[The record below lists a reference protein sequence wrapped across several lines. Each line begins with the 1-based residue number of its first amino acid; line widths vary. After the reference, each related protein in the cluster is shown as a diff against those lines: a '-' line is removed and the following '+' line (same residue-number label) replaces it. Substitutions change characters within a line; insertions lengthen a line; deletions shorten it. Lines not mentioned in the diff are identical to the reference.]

1 MISMRT
7 LFVSPS
13 YVCNEKCIFC
23 PCALNARKYTQLTIE
38 ELCRAVDLATE
49 QEKIEM
55 VLISGGEPT
64 IYKDILNLISYIKGK
79 GLKFGILSN
88 SLKFSN
94 QEFLES
100 FIEVAG
106 SGFELTTAFHS
117 FMEEEHDRVTSVP
130 GSFRKSLLGVR
141 NLIRAGVNVTIKHII
156 NNRTYKGLPE
166 YTDWLYETFPDNV
179 PWVLC
184 NIDLTGTA
192 LTNEEDSAVPFSVS
206 RPYLEEALDKVIEYR
221 KRGRNRTVRIFNT
234 PFCCID
240 PYYWPF
246 LQKYESEEEMAAL
259 YLPYENP
266 ADNRIRFNLKGDGGA
281 GFKPCKECLVQPQ
294 CPGTWKK
301 TAEVLGDNSF
311 IPFK

>member
-1 MISMRT
+1 MKT

-23 PCALNARKYTQLTIE
+23 PCALNARRYTSLTLD
-38 ELCRAVDLATE
+38 ELCRAVDLAAE

-64 IYKDILNLISYIKGK
+64 IYKDILGLVSYIKGK
-79 GLKFGILSN
+79 GLNFGILSN
-88 SLKFSN
+88 SLKFSDSEYLN
-94 QEFLES
+94 S
-100 FIEVAG
+100 FIEVSG
-106 SGFELTTAFHS
+106 NGFELTTAFHS
-117 FMEEEHDRVTSVP
+117 YKEEEHDRVTSVP
-130 GSFRKSLLGVR
+130 GSFIKSLLGVS
-141 NLIRAGVNVTIKHII
+141 NLINAGVNVTVKHII
-156 NNRTYKGLPE
+156 NNKTYKELPE
-166 YTDWLYETFPDNV
+166 YVDWLYGTFPDNV

-206 RPYLEEALDKVIEYR
+206 RPYLERALDKVIEYR
-221 KRGRNRTVRIFNT
+221 KNGRNRVVRIFNT
-234 PFCCID
+234 PFCSID
-240 PYYWPF
+240 PYYWSF

-259 YLPYENP
+259 YLPYEKQ
-266 ADNRIRFNLKGDGGA
+266 DENRIRFNLKGDGGA
-281 GFKPCKECLVQPQ
+281 RFKPCQECVLQPQ

-301 TAEVLGDNSF
+301 TAEVLGENSF

>member
-1 MISMRT
+1 MKT

-23 PCALNARKYTQLTIE
+23 PCALNARRYTSLTLDEVCLAI
-38 ELCRAVDLATE
+38 DLAAD

-64 IYKDILNLISYIKGK
+64 VYKDILGLISFIKGK

-88 SLKFSN
+88 SLKFAN
-94 QEFLES
+94 TVFFEK
-100 FIEVAG
+100 FIGAVG
-106 SGFELTTAFHS
+106 NDFELTTAFHS
-117 FMEEEHDRVTSVP
+117 WKADEHDRITSVP
-130 GSFRKSLLGVR
+130 GSFSKSLEGVG
-141 NLIRAGVNVTIKHII
+141 NLVRAGVKVTVKHVI
-156 NNRTYKGLPE
+156 NNKTYKELPRYVE
-166 YTDWLYETFPDNV
+166 WLYETFPDNV

-192 LTNEEDSAVPFSVS
+192 LTNEDESAVPFSAS
-206 RPYLEEALDKVIEYR
+206 RPYLEEALDKVIEYG
-221 KRGRNRTVRIFNT
+221 KNGRNRVVRIFNT

-246 LQKYESEEEMAAL
+246 LQKYESEEEMSAL
-259 YLPYENP
+259 YLPYEKP
-266 ADNRIRFNLKGDGGA
+266 EDNKIRFNLKGDGGA
-281 GFKPCKECLVQPQ
+281 CFKPCKECIIQSK

-301 TAEVLGDNSF
+301 TAEVLGEDSF
-311 IPFK
+311 IPYK

>member
-1 MISMRT
+1 MKT

-23 PCALNARKYTQLTIE
+23 PCALNARRYTSLTLDE
-38 ELCRAVDLATE
+38 MCRAVDFAVE

-64 IYKDILNLISYIKGK
+64 IYKDILGLISHIKGK

-88 SLKFSN
+88 SLKFSDP
-94 QEFLES
+94 EFLNR
-100 FIEVAG
+100 FIAVAG

-117 FMEEEHDRVTSVP
+117 FRENEHDRVTSVP
-130 GSFRKSLLGVR
+130 GSFQKSLLGVN
-141 NLIRAGVNVTIKHII
+141 NLIQAGVNVTIKHII
-156 NNRTYKGLPE
+156 NNSTYQVLPE
-166 YTDWLYETFPDNV
+166 YVDWLYDTFPDNV

-192 LTNEEDSAVPFSVS
+192 LTNEVDSAVPFSVS
-206 RPYLEEALDKVIEYR
+206 RPYLENALDKVIEYR
-221 KRGRNRTVRIFNT
+221 KNGRNRIVRIFNT
-234 PFCCID
+234 PFCCVD

-246 LQKYESEEEMAAL
+246 LQKYESEEEMSAL

-266 ADNRIRFNLKGDGGA
+266 AENRIRFNLKGDGGA
-281 GFKPCKECLVQPQ
+281 RFEPCKECIVQPQ

-301 TAEVLGDNSF
+301 TAEVLGEDSF
-311 IPFK
+311 IPYK